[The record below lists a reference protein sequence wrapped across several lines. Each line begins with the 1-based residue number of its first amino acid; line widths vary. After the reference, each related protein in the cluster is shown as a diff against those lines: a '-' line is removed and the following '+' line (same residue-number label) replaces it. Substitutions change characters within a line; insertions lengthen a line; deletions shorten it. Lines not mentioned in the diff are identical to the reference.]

1 MSTSA
6 ATLAA
11 TSACPRCES
20 EVYTTLFRGTDRLYG
35 TTSRYFNVV
44 ECSNCALL
52 RLDPQPTA
60 EELPTFYPE
69 NYWWD
74 EAPSSAGRLAELYR
88 QFVLSDHV
96 WFASRAIRTE
106 GPVLDIGCGG
116 GSFLHAI
123 EKQGRAVYGS
133 DISPKAARTALTHYG
148 IPATCASLPHLPFLP
163 GSFAMVTMFHV
174 LEHLADPL
182 AALEAAWHLLAPG
195 GRLVVQ
201 VPNAACW
208 QMLLLGERWSGLDIP
223 RHLIDFR
230 AEDLE
235 GLLEHCGF
243 EVRRRKYFSLRDNPA
258 GLATSLCPSLDPVA
272 RKVRGIRE
280 GAAAEM
286 LKNLLYFGLVVAS
299 APLTLLEAAGS
310 AGSTIMFEAAR
321 RGEE

>member
-1 MSTSA
+1 MSVSA
-6 ATLAA
+6 AVSAA
-11 TSACPRCES
+11 PSACPRCDS

-35 TTSRYFNVV
+35 TTNRYFNVV
-44 ECSNCALL
+44 ECSSCALL
-52 RLDPQPTA
+52 RLDPQPSP
-60 EELPTFYPE
+60 EDLKHFYPE
-69 NYWWD
+69 TYWWE

-88 QFVLSDHV
+88 QFVLRDHV
-96 WFASRAIRTE
+96 GFVSRAIRQP

-123 EKQGRAVYGS
+123 EKHGHAVFGS
-133 DISPKAARTALTHYG
+133 DISPKAARTAHAQYG
-148 IPATCASLPHLPFLP
+148 IPATCASLPDLPFHA
-163 GSFAMVTMFHV
+163 GSFSVITMFHV

-182 AALEAAWHLLAPG
+182 AALEATWRLLTPG

-272 RKVRGIRE
+272 RKVRKVRE
-280 GAAAEM
+280 GAAGEL

-310 AGSTIMFEAAR
+310 AGSTIMIEAAR

>member
-1 MSTSA
+1 MSAFA
-6 ATLAA
+6 AHPAA
-11 TSACPRCES
+11 PSACPRCES
-20 EVYTTLFRGTDRLYG
+20 EVYTTLFRGTDRLYA
-35 TTSRYFNVV
+35 TTNRYFNVV
-44 ECSNCALL
+44 ECSSCALL
-52 RLDPQPTA
+52 RLDPRPTPEDLA
-60 EELPTFYPE
+60 RFYPE
-69 NYWWD
+69 TYWWE
-74 EAPSSAGRLAELYR
+74 EAPSSAGRLAEIYR
-88 QFVLSDHV
+88 QLVLRDHV
-96 WFASRAIRTE
+96 WFVSRAIRRP
-106 GPVLDIGCGG
+106 GPVLDVGCGG

-123 EKQGRAVYGS
+123 EGQGHPVFGS
-133 DISPKAARTALTHYG
+133 DISPKAARTAFKRYG
-148 IPATCASLPHLPFLP
+148 LSTICASLPHLPFVE
-163 GSFAMVTMFHV
+163 GTFSVVTMFHV
-174 LEHLADPL
+174 LEHLAEPM
-182 AALEAAWHLLAPG
+182 AALEAARRLLAPG

-272 RKVRGIRE
+272 RKVRRVRE
-280 GAAAEM
+280 GAATEM
-286 LKNLLYFGLVVAS
+286 LKNFLYFGLVVAS
-299 APLTLLEAAGS
+299 APFTMLEAAGS

>member
-1 MSTSA
+1 MSVSGA
-6 ATLAA
+6 AVHGP
-11 TSACPRCES
+11 SACPRCDS

-35 TTSRYFNVV
+35 TTNRMFNVV

-52 RLDPQPTA
+52 RLDPMPSAA
-60 EELPTFYPE
+60 ELAKFYPE
-69 NYWWD
+69 TYWWQED
-74 EAPSSAGRLAELYR
+74 ASSSGRLAELYR
-88 QFVLSDHV
+88 QFVLRDHV
-96 WFASRAIRTE
+96 RFVNRAIRRE

-116 GSFLHAI
+116 GSFLHALG
-123 EKQGRAVYGS
+123 KHGHDVVGS
-133 DISPKAARTALTHYG
+133 DISAKAAATAHKQYA
-148 IPATCASLPHLPFLP
+148 IPATCSSLPRLPFRD
-163 GSFAMVTMFHV
+163 GSFAAVTMFHV
-174 LEHLADPL
+174 VEHLPDPM

-235 GLLEHCGF
+235 ELLEHAGF

-258 GLATSLCPSLDPVA
+258 GLATSLAPSLDPMA
-272 RKVRGIRE
+272 RKVRRVNESAG
-280 GAAAEM
+280 AEM
-286 LKNLLYFGLVVAS
+286 FKNLLYFGLVMAS
-299 APLTLLEAAGS
+299 APLTLLEAAGA

>member
-1 MSTSA
+1 MSASGT
-6 ATLAA
+6 ATALH
-11 TSACPRCES
+11 SACPRCES

-35 TTSRYFNVV
+35 TTNRYFNVV

-52 RLDPQPTA
+52 RLDPKPTP
-60 EELPTFYPE
+60 EELATFYPE
-69 NYWWD
+69 TYWFE
-74 EAPSSAGRLAELYR
+74 EAPSSAGRLAEIYR
-88 QFVLSDHV
+88 QFVIGDHV
-96 WFASRAIRTE
+96 WFVTRASRQP

-123 EKQGRAVYGS
+123 EKQGHTVYGS
-133 DISPKAARTALTHYG
+133 DISQKAARTALTQYG
-148 IPATCASLPHLPFLP
+148 IPATCASLPHLPFRA
-163 GSFAMVTMFHV
+163 GSFSVVTMFHV
-174 LEHLADPL
+174 LEHLADPM

-195 GRLVVQ
+195 GRVVVQ

-243 EVRRRKYFSLRDNPA
+243 EVRRRKFFSLRDNPA
-258 GLATSLCPSLDPVA
+258 GLATSLCPSLDPMA
-272 RKVRGIRE
+272 RKVRRVHE
-280 GAAAEM
+280 GPVLEM
-286 LKNLLYFGLVVAS
+286 LKSLAYFALTVAA
-299 APLTLLEAAGS
+299 APLTLLEAAGA
-310 AGSTIMFEAAR
+310 AGSTIMIEASR

>member
-1 MSTSA
+1 
-6 ATLAA
+6 
-11 TSACPRCES
+11 
-20 EVYTTLFRGTDRLYG
+20 VYTTLFRGADRLYR
-35 TTSRYFNVV
+35 TTSRFFNGA

-52 RLDPQPTA
+52 RLDPRPSP
-60 EELPTFYPE
+60 EELATFYPE
-69 NYWWD
+69 SYWW
-74 EAPSSAGRLAELYR
+74 EEESSPASRLAEIYR
-88 QFVLSDHV
+88 QFVLRDHV
-96 WFASRAIRTE
+96 WFVSKAIRRP

-123 EKQGRAVYGS
+123 EKMGHPVCGS
-133 DISPKAARTALTHYG
+133 DISHKAARTALSRYE
-148 IPATCASLPHLPFLP
+148 IPAACASLPHLPFRE
-163 GSFAMVTMFHV
+163 GSFSVVTMFHV

-201 VPNAACW
+201 TPNAACW

-235 GLLEHCGF
+235 GLLEHSGF
-243 EVRRRKYFSLRDNPA
+243 QVRRRKYFSLRDNPA

-272 RKVRGIRE
+272 RKVRRQRE
-280 GAAAEM
+280 GPAKEM
-286 LKNLLYFGLVVAS
+286 LKSLAYFALTVAS
-299 APLTLLEAAGS
+299 VPLTLLEAAGS
-310 AGSTIMFEAAR
+310 AGSTIMIEASR

>member
-1 MSTSA
+1 MSASA
-6 ATLAA
+6 AASVA
-11 TSACPRCES
+11 PSACPRCES

-35 TTSRYFNVV
+35 TTNRYFNVV

-52 RLDPQPTA
+52 RLDPKPSA
-60 EELPTFYPE
+60 EELTAFYPE
-69 NYWWD
+69 TYWW
-74 EAPSSAGRLAELYR
+74 ERAPSSAGRLAELYR
-88 QFVLSDHV
+88 QIVLSDHV
-96 WFASRAIRTE
+96 WFASQAIRRE
-106 GPVLDIGCGG
+106 GPVLDVGCGG

-123 EKQGRAVYGS
+123 GKKGHAVYGS
-133 DISPKAARTALTHYG
+133 DISAKAARTTLAQYG
-148 IPATCASLPHLPFLP
+148 ISTACASLPHLPFRD
-163 GSFAMVTMFHV
+163 GSFALITMFHV
-174 LEHLADPL
+174 LEHLPDPL
-182 AALEAAWHLLAPG
+182 AALEAVWGLLAPG
-195 GRLVVQ
+195 GRIVVQ

-258 GLATSLCPSLDPVA
+258 GLATSLAPSLDPVA
-272 RKVRGIRE
+272 RKVRRVRE
-280 GAAAEM
+280 GAASEM

-310 AGSTIMFEAAR
+310 AGSTIMIEAAR